1 MYVKEHRGGVNGTR
15 GFGEEQAGLCG
26 WSVGFVGEGSQ
37 GPGWMA
43 GWNQIMI
50 SFTEQAA
57 GGVWPL
63 GDKDPFSSVGWYLL
77 RPFYYCCRWGSR
89 GTEGQGLPEKMRG
102 RERLE
107 KE

>member
-1 MYVKEHRGGVNGTR
+1 
-15 GFGEEQAGLCG
+15 
-26 WSVGFVGEGSQ
+26 
-37 GPGWMA
+37 
-43 GWNQIMI
+43 MI

-77 RPFYYCCRWGSR
+77 RPFYYCCRWSSR
-89 GTEGQGLPEKMRG
+89 ETEGQGLTEKMRG

-107 KE
+107 KEQRNRNDLCVCVGGCRLKWKEHVR